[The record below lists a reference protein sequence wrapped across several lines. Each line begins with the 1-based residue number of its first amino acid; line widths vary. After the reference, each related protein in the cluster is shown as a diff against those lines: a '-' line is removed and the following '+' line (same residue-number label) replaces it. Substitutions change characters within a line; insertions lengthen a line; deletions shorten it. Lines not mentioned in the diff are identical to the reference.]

1 MRMNQSFK
9 IGQLAHQAR
18 VNIETVRYYERKG
31 LITQPIPTGSIRL
44 YTEDH
49 LARIRFIKRA
59 QELGF
64 TLKESSELMDLSE
77 HHNARCS
84 DLAFVAEEKISEI
97 EQKIKDLK
105 KMKKA
110 LQQLVG
116 SCEGPQ
122 SSLKECGLYQCFKE
136 RQ

>member
-9 IGQLAHQAR
+9 IGELAHHAN
-18 VNIETVRYYERKG
+18 VNVETIRYYERKG
-31 LITQPIPTGSIRL
+31 LLTQPRPTGSIRF
-44 YTEDH
+44 YSNDH
-49 LARIRFIKRA
+49 LARIQFVKRA

-64 TLKESSELMDLSE
+64 TLKESSELMNLSE
-77 HHNARCS
+77 HHNARCL

-97 EQKIKDLK
+97 EKKIKDLK
-105 KMKKA
+105 KMKKS
-110 LQQLVG
+110 LQQLIV

-122 SSLKECGLYQCFKE
+122 SSLKECGLYECFKE